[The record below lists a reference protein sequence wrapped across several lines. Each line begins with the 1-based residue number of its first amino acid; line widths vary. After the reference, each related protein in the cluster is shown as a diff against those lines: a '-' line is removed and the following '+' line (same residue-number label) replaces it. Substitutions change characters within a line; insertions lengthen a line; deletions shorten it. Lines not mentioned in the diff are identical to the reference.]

1 MIDCGGCFVDVGRG
15 LGCGGDVLMLIV
27 SRDVVLLV
35 VMKDGTLRAY
45 MSLYCNRS
53 GKKLSLIYP
62 LIPALLL
69 RVLEDITLFV
79 RKADEPASGQ
89 RRNSTGRR

>member
-1 MIDCGGCFVDVGRG
+1 MWCC
-15 LGCGGDVLMLIV
+15 
-27 SRDVVLLV
+27 LV
-35 VMKDGTLRAY
+35 VMKDVILRVY
-45 MSLYCNRS
+45 MLLNCDRS
-53 GKKLSLIYP
+53 GNKLSFIHP

-69 RVLEDITLFV
+69 RVFEDIILFV